1 MIKKSDKSI
10 ETAFLGVLDDPG
22 AEIDANPSCS
32 TAAHGKIESKP
43 VFWIEWNP

>member
-22 AEIDANPSCS
+22 AEIDASNPSCS
-32 TAAHGKIESKP
+32 TAAHS
-43 VFWIEWNP
+43 WQN